1 MHLLFIEGGT
11 IAGQICGQPSLLT
24 LLCVVLTPSCF
35 KNKLK
40 AFTVVKGAQ

>member
-1 MHLLFIEGGT
+1 MHILFIEGGT
-11 IAGQICGQPSLLT
+11 VASSDLWSTLT
-24 LLCVVLTPSCF
+24 SYITLSVLTPSCF